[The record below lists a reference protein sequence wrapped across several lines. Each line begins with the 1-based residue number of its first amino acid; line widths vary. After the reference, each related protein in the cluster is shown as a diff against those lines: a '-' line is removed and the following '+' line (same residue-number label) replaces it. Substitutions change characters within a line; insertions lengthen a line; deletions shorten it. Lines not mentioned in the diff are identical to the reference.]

1 MDVRRQLERFLDAL
15 AQVGMRHTHRMKT
28 RDLNRGVALNVWAT
42 WLLVAAS
49 TFIGKEALAQPAAPS
64 RAAPAHALNAPG
76 TEPDTEAVPDGDG
89 KWVLGLTV
97 SATPSYAGASD
108 RQWGIRPVLA
118 GRVGRWMVSTS
129 SARRLAGLSLAGG
142 ISTTVVD
149 SERWQLGLGIRLTHG
164 RDSADNALLVGLPDV
179 RSSLALRASSH
190 WVLTPAWRV
199 TGSLQQDLQR
209 GQGLHATVGLGWS
222 RRLASGWTLDAGSG
236 VTWANARA
244 MNTFYGVSP
253 DQARAGRGA
262 WLPGAG
268 LEQWHWGVGASR
280 ALSTHWRVATSVGR
294 STLLGGA
301 AHSPL
306 TLQRSGTTA
315 QVSLAYV
322 GW

>member
-1 MDVRRQLERFLDAL
+1 MELPNVNGGTKRYGWLVCAVGATSLLHLPEAM
-15 AQVGMRHTHRMKT
+15 AQSAVPSK
-28 RDLNRGVALNVWAT
+28 
-42 WLLVAAS
+42 
-49 TFIGKEALAQPAAPS
+49 AAPV
-64 RAAPAHALNAPG
+64 HALNAPG
-76 TEPDTEAVPDGDG
+76 TEPDTEAMPDGDG
-89 KWVLGLTV
+89 KWVLGLTA

-149 SERWQLGLGIRLTHG
+149 SDRWQLGVGVRLTHG
-164 RDSADNALLVGLPDV
+164 RDSADNPLLTGLPDV
-179 RSSLALRASSH
+179 PGSVAIRASSH
-190 WVLTPAWRV
+190 WVLTPTWRV

-236 VTWANARA
+236 VTWANAPA
-244 MNTFYGVSP
+244 MNTFYGVLA
-253 DQARAGRGA
+253 DQTRAGRSA
-262 WLPGAG
+262 WQPGAG

-280 ALSTHWRVATSVGR
+280 ALSAHWRFAASVGR

-306 TLQRSGTTA
+306 TVQRSGTTA